1 MEKKQICVVG
11 GGASGMMAAIMAA
24 RGGAAVTLLEHN
36 EKTGRKILATGNGR
50 CNLTNRV
57 QTPGCYH
64 SSEPNTAWEI
74 LQQFSLSDTLEFF
87 EEIGISVKE
96 RDGYLYPASM
106 QAASV
111 QELLE
116 MEARYRKVKIK
127 CREHVKEILPGK
139 KIASQFPFLV
149 KTETWQYEADAVI
162 LACGSCASRID
173 GADGS
178 GYVLTE
184 ELGLSLVEPL
194 PALVPLIGKEKYF
207 SKWAGVR
214 VEGRIS
220 LLKGTEVVDTQEG
233 ELQLTDYGIS
243 GIPVFQCSAL
253 AARLLKEGQKLTAML
268 DFLPACTIEEIRQL
282 LGKRREQCPY
292 KSTAALLTGLFPEKL
307 CQVLMEG
314 KPDLFALA
322 EKIKELPVKI
332 KKTKG
337 FETAQVCT
345 GGVSLS
351 EVNPRTLEC
360 KRIPGLYLAGELLDT
375 DGICGGYNLQW
386 AWTTGACAGKEAA
399 KC

>member
-139 KIASQFPFLV
+139 KIASSSFFGKNRNL
-149 KTETWQYEADAVI
+149 AV
-162 LACGSCASRID
+162 
-173 GADGS
+173 
-178 GYVLTE
+178 
-184 ELGLSLVEPL
+184 
-194 PALVPLIGKEKYF
+194 
-207 SKWAGVR
+207 
-214 VEGRIS
+214 
-220 LLKGTEVVDTQEG
+220 
-233 ELQLTDYGIS
+233 
-243 GIPVFQCSAL
+243 
-253 AARLLKEGQKLTAML
+253 
-268 DFLPACTIEEIRQL
+268 
-282 LGKRREQCPY
+282 
-292 KSTAALLTGLFPEKL
+292 
-307 CQVLMEG
+307 
-314 KPDLFALA
+314 
-322 EKIKELPVKI
+322 
-332 KKTKG
+332 
-337 FETAQVCT
+337 
-345 GGVSLS
+345 
-351 EVNPRTLEC
+351 
-360 KRIPGLYLAGELLDT
+360 
-375 DGICGGYNLQW
+375 
-386 AWTTGACAGKEAA
+386 
-399 KC
+399 